1 LRKRLPAGLPVP
13 VTATGP
19 QDTTLR
25 PARPEMTRSEKDEL
39 ALKGTGG
46 AHPKGTG
53 FPPGEAANPSPG
65 AHGEVSP
72 ATGSRQTLLGPKEL
86 GGDDGVFPTDAPA
99 ARHVRGH
106 LGESVVAPAYPPT
119 LKHPPGHDV
128 ARPRAH
134 QGPEAMAIG
143 EGENP

>member
-25 PARPEMTRSEKDEL
+25 PAIPEMIRSENDEL
-39 ALKGTGG
+39 AL
-46 AHPKGTG
+46 KGTG

-65 AHGEVSP
+65 AHGEASP

-86 GGDDGVFPTDAPA
+86 GGDDRVFPTDAPA

-119 LKHPPGHDV
+119 LKHPLGHDV